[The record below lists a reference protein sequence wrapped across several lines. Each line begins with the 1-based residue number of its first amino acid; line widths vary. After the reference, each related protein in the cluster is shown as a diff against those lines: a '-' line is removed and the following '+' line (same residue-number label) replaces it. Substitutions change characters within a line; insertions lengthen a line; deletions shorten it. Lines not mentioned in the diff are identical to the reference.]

1 MEEEASW
8 GKSGEQKIEK
18 ESTSEIKRKKEKKK
32 KKKWVAASTSEIR
45 RLVY

>member
-32 KKKWVAASTSEIR
+32 KKWVAASTSEIR